1 MDFVKIASA
10 LPAAVKIAVE
20 FLLILWNAIE
30 FFSRFG
36 VLFGFVV
43 NGHVGIGCV

>member
-10 LPAAVKIAVE
+10 LPAAVKIAIE
-20 FLLILWNAIE
+20 FLLISWNAIE

-43 NGHVGIGCV
+43 YGHVGIGCV